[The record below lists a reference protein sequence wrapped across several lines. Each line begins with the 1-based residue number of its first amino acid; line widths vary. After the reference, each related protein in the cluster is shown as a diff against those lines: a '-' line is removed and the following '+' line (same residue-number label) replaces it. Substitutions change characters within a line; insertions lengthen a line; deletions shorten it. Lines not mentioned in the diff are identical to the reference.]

1 MRQLLDFRP
10 VSVHMSLVDARS
22 FAVRISE
29 RQGNFPSCLAWC
41 SSTSLVIA
49 AHPGPVRITGWAAF
63 AAAVAARFRAAGVAP
78 PSPPPQPPP
87 LPPPPPPPPACGVV
101 ARGGVRFA
109 AKIGP

>member
-10 VSVHMSLVDARS
+10 ISVHMSLVDAKL

-29 RQGNFPSCLAWC
+29 RRGNFPACLARC

-63 AAAVAARFRAAGVAP
+63 AVAVATRLREAGVAP
-78 PSPPPQPPP
+78 PPPP
-87 LPPPPPPPPACGVV
+87 LSPHPLLPPPPPPPACGVV
-101 ARGGVRFA
+101 TRGDVRFA